1 MKRLEL
7 CDDPAAK
14 EYLRYTTAQMMNGNF
29 NYQIMFEGWVLPQQ
43 RAQQCVLLILLCR
56 GLILVLDRH
65 DDDKCKLSRPE
76 EGYASCIL
84 ISWCVP
90 CLAAGCARAC
100 SRTGCHPTLLSL
112 HGVFFCCFP
121 HDNTLTM
128 LLLVPWLA
136 AVCVRACSRTVAQL
150 LLIS

>member
-43 RAQQCVLLILLCR
+43 RAQQCVLLILRCR

-76 EGYASCIL
+76 EGYASCSTYIMVCAL
-84 ISWCVP
+84 FGCRLRQSLQQNRLP
-90 CLAAGCARAC
+90 PHFALLAWGLLL
-100 SRTGCHPTLLSL
+100 LLS
-112 HGVFFCCFP
+112 P
-121 HDNTLTM
+121 
-128 LLLVPWLA
+128 
-136 AVCVRACSRTVAQL
+136 
-150 LLIS
+150 